1 MSGDAVAVAEAE
13 AEAEAEADAYYFPFR
28 SLQQPQIYQTFQ
40 TGRKQL
46 KSKRY

>member
-13 AEAEAEADAYYFPFR
+13 AEAEADAYYFPLR
-28 SLQQPQIYQTFQ
+28 SLRQPQIHQTFQ